1 MTFLDGRCWAAG
13 VRKWARNARSA
24 LGLGRNMHTPTN
36 TVHTSHTSGKTSGR
50 ESCAGLDEF
59 VSSSEPSVH
68 QNAQIRAWEQR
79 TDHPR
84 FQRSLCSNRLCFA
97 SFALYPSSLPTTTTT
112 PYKLAHLIYLTRLSL
127 KWLALR
133 YVHPL
138 RQILEE
144 YATYQ
149 CLMTS
154 LSSSSLLIANRP
166 QVYRRLVDSI
176 TYKTF
181 STTYTHLFSRVLG
194 KAPRKQLATKAA
206 RKTAVVSV
214 PSLFIGPSSTTT
226 PYDSY

>member
-1 MTFLDGRCWAAG
+1 MAFLDGRCWAAG
-13 VRKWARNARSA
+13 VRRLARNTRSA
-24 LGLGRNMHTPTN
+24 LGLCRNMHTPTN
-36 TVHTSHTSGKTSGR
+36 TVHTNHNSGKTSGW
-50 ESCAGLDEF
+50 EWCARLDEF
-59 VSSSEPSVH
+59 VSSSEPSTH

-97 SFALYPSSLPTTTTT
+97 SFALHPSSLPTTTTT
-112 PYKLAHLIYLTRLSL
+112 HYKLTHLIYLTSLSL

-133 YVHPL
+133 YVYPL
-138 RQILEE
+138 RQIFEE

-149 CLMTS
+149 RLMTP

-176 TYKTF
+176 TFKTF
-181 STTYTHLFSRVLG
+181 PTTYAHLFSRILG

-214 PSLFIGPSSTTT
+214 PSLFIGSSSTMTT
-226 PYDSY
+226 YDSY